1 MIAFVLV
8 GLAVDVSFFAV
19 NGPPEHRF
27 ALVSN
32 ADSVGSFVDE
42 AALIVESAYVDCGLP
57 EEADLFGGYT

>member
-8 GLAVDVSFFAV
+8 GLVVDVSFFVV
-19 NGPPEHRF
+19 NGQPEHKF
-27 ALVSN
+27 VLVLN
-32 ADSVGSFVDE
+32 VDSVGSVADE